1 MREGFRLSQRRAS
14 SLIGLSRN
22 TLRYKAKTDKDD
34 ALRVRLKEVAEER
47 RRFGCRRLHILL
59 KREGLVINHKR
70 TERLYKE
77 ERLTLKIRRRKK
89 MASWA
94 RVEIPKAERMNEQ
107 WAMDFMHDAMGNGRK
122 LRLLPIID
130 TYTKEC
136 MRIEVDISIGG
147 RRVAAILSEI
157 GSVRGLPENIVVDHG
172 PEFISNALD
181 EWAYSREVKLHFIRP
196 RKPVDNA
203 FIESFNARFRDECLN
218 VNWFMSIEHARR
230 VIEEWRI
237 DYNENRPHSSLDDM
251 TPSEFAQQEEEKF
264 LEFTNL

>member
-1 MREGFRLSQRRAS
+1 MERFGLGQRRACR
-14 SLIGLSRN
+14 LTGLSRN
-22 TLRYKAKTDKDD
+22 TLRYKSKPDKDETVRKM
-34 ALRVRLKEVAEER
+34 LRELAQQRQ
-47 RRFGCRRLHILL
+47 RFGCRRLHVLL

-77 ERLTLKIRRRKK
+77 EGLALRIRRRKK

-94 RVEIPKAERMNEQ
+94 RVEISKAGRMNEQ
-107 WAMDFMHDAMGNGRK
+107 WAMDFMHDALGNGRK

-136 MRIEVDISIGG
+136 MRIEVDTSIGG

-196 RKPVDNA
+196 GKPVDNA

-230 VIEEWRI
+230 VIEAWRI
-237 DYNENRPHSSLDDM
+237 DYNENRPHSSLKDM
-251 TPSEFAQQEEEKF
+251 TPSEFVRQEEEKF

>member
-1 MREGFRLSQRRAS
+1 VKEGFGLSQRRAS

-22 TLRYKAKTDKDD
+22 TLRYEAKEDKDG
-34 ALRVRLKEVAEER
+34 ALRERLRELAEER

-70 TERLYKE
+70 TERVYKE
-77 ERLTLKIRRRKK
+77 ERLALRVRRRKR
-89 MASWA
+89 MASWS
-94 RVEIPKAERMNEQ
+94 RVELPNAERMNEQ
-107 WAMDFMHDAMGNGRK
+107 WAMDFMQDALYDGRRF
-122 LRLLPIID
+122 RLLPIID

-136 MRIEVDISIGG
+136 MRIEVDTSIGG

-196 RKPVDNA
+196 GKPVDNA
-203 FIESFNARFRDECLN
+203 FIESFNARLRDECLN
-218 VNWFMSIEHARR
+218 VNWFMSIEHVRR
-230 VIEEWRI
+230 VTEEWRI
-237 DYNENRPHSSLDDM
+237 DYNENVSFPIRL
-251 TPSEFAQQEEEKF
+251 TVLK
-264 LEFTNL
+264 